1 MKHMP
6 KFAAIPLDQLRK
18 NAAFSQRAYLCMH
31 FALNFLIN
39 NLEKPSFIE
48 SAVNRVD
55 GIGKCFVQTISP
67 TMDVPVGRDL
77 ASAVFFMKGVASM
90 KCFV

>member
-6 KFAAIPLDQLRK
+6 KFSGIPFDELQK
-18 NAAFSQRAYLCMH
+18 NPAFAEKAYLCMH

-39 NLEKPSFIE
+39 NMEKPSFIE

-67 TMDVPVGRDL
+67 TMDVPV
-77 ASAVFFMKGVASM
+77 
-90 KCFV
+90 